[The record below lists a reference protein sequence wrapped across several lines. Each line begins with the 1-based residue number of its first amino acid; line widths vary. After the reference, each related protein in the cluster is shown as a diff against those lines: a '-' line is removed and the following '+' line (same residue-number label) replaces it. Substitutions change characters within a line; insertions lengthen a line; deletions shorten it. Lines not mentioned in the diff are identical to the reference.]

1 MSFQS
6 VEPGSDGGPGLL
18 VKIAASG
25 AIRTRKDA
33 ECFRDHMLKG
43 GYDQELL
50 PLFRAVLA
58 VLGDNSALH
67 QLPEPAY
74 SIARKAYFGMMRHYI
89 GNSDCRCLRNATG
102 GVALNLTTC
111 PVHGETPGARPGLRN
126 LEGLKR

>member
-6 VEPGSDGGPGLL
+6 VDPGSDGGPGFL

-33 ECFRDHMLKG
+33 EEFRDHMLKG

-58 VLGDNSALH
+58 VLGDNSAL
-67 QLPEPAY
+67 QLPEPKFTIAKNAY
-74 SIARKAYFGMMRHYI
+74 YSMMKHYI

-102 GVALNLTTC
+102 GVAVNLTTC
-111 PVHGETPGARPGLRN
+111 PVHGETPGARAGLRN
-126 LEGLKR
+126 LDGLK